1 MEKQMTIDMDKV
13 IFQATPEII
22 YQGLKLYI
30 EKSEQKNNLPDF
42 EADRISKSQAAK
54 LAGISI
60 PTLDKM
66 IKKGKFKQYNLGTR
80 KYFLKS
86 EIIESL
92 RNNS

>member
-1 MEKQMTIDMDKV
+1 MIY
-13 IFQATPEII
+13 ATPSEIAE
-22 YQGLKLYI
+22 GLRLFMAGNPKQTPEL
-30 EKSEQKNNLPDF
+30 DF
-42 EADRISKSQAAK
+42 EKDRISKLQAAK

-60 PTLDKM
+60 PTLDKR
-66 IKKGKFKQYNLGTR
+66 IKEGKFKQYNLGTR